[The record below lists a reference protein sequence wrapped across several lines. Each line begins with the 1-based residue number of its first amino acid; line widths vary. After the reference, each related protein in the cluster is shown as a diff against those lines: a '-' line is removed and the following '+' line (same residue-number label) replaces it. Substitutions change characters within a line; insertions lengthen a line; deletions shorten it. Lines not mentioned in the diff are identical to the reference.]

1 MRNYQNEPLA
11 NINALPPQIK
21 NKIGER
27 FAPMAFSGKGVLTI
41 ESVLEETA
49 GMAHLFV
56 VSCSKCEGLYVATY
70 NNLQCGVSICS
81 CIARPRK

>member
-1 MRNYQNEPLA
+1 YKEEPLA
-11 NINALPPQIK
+11 DLTTLPLQVK
-21 NKIGER
+21 NKIRER
-27 FAPMAFSGKGVLTI
+27 FAPPMFSGKGSLTI

-56 VSCSKCEGLYVATY
+56 VSCSKCPDLYVATY
-70 NNLQCGVSICS
+70 NDLQCGVSICS

>member
-11 NINALPPQIK
+11 NINALPPQVK

-27 FAPMAFSGKGVLTI
+27 FAPPMFSGKGVLTI
-41 ESVLEETA
+41 KDVLDETA

-56 VSCSKCEGLYVATY
+56 VSCSKCTDLYVAKY
-70 NNLQCGVSICS
+70 NDIQCGVSICS